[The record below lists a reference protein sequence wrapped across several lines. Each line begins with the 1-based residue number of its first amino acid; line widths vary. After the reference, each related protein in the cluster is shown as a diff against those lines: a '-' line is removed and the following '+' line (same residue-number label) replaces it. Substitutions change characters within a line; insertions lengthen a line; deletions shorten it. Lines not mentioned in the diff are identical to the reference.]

1 MPLTRYKSAIII
13 TFLTFAFICAIISTV
28 YYSFKAKENV
38 YIIEVLEDNSVI
50 ISSDIP
56 DEDVLT
62 SKDSIQFFIKD
73 YY

>member
-13 TFLTFAFICAIISTV
+13 TFLIFAFIGAIISTV
-28 YYSFKAKENV
+28 YYSLRTEDNV

-50 ISSDIP
+50 ISSDIS
-56 DEDVLT
+56 DEDILT